1 MPILGS
7 KGGGSAG
14 GYGLAG
20 ASVPQYINATGG
32 PITEDGDYRIHTF
45 TGPGTFQVK
54 SAKEPTYANVDYLIV
69 AGGGGTYVGGGGGA
83 GGFRESYNPST
94 SGPYTASPLASPT
107 SLPVSKQSYPI
118 TVGAGGN
125 DVDSGTETNG
135 SPSVFSSITSAGGGA
150 GGRGFPVSPTPG
162 GSGGSGGGVGR
173 DGSGIPGGAG
183 NTPPTSPS
191 QGNPGGTSSAP
202 QYSGSGGGGGAASPG
217 GNGGGGSSGGIEF
230 GGSGGPGH
238 GTQINPSPSVGTPG
252 PSAPLRYYA
261 GGGSGYFLGFP
272 PPPPAGYGGG
282 GQFIYPSTANPGTA
296 NTGGGGS
303 GGSATGGSGIVIIRY
318 KFK

>member
-20 ASVPQYINATGG
+20 SSAPLYINATGG
-32 PITEDGDYRIHTF
+32 TITEDGDYRIHTF
-45 TGPGTFQVK
+45 TGPGTFEVQ

-69 AGGGGTYVGGGGGA
+69 AGGGGTFAGGGGGA
-83 GGFRESYNPST
+83 GGFRESYNPTT
-94 SGPYTASPLASPT
+94 SGPYTASPLATPT
-107 SLPVSKQSYPI
+107 SLPVSVTSYPI
-118 TVGAGGN
+118 TVGGGGN
-125 DVDSGTETNG
+125 PSPSESPGTN
-135 SPSVFSSITSAGGGA
+135 SVFSTITSAGGGA

-173 DGSGIPGGAG
+173 DGNSIPAGVG
-183 NTPPTSPS
+183 NTPPTSPP
-191 QGNPGGTSSAP
+191 QGNPGGTSLVN

-217 GNGGGGSSGGIEF
+217 GNGGGGTSGGIEF
-230 GGSGGPGH
+230 AGPGGPGH

-261 GGGSGYFLGFP
+261 GGGSGYADSPNTGNP
-272 PPPPAGYGGG
+272 GYGGG
-282 GQFIYPSTANPGTA
+282 GRGYSQAEPIATSGTI
-296 NTGGGGS
+296 NTGGGG
-303 GGSATGGSGIVIIRY
+303 GGGYTSGGSGIVIIRY
-318 KFK
+318 KFQ

>member
-32 PITEDGDYRIHTF
+32 TITEDGDYRIHTF
-45 TGPGTFQVK
+45 TGPGSFVVK
-54 SAKEPTYANVDYLIV
+54 SAKEPTYANVDYFVV
-69 AGGGGTYVGGGGGA
+69 AGGGGTAGGGGGGA
-83 GGFRESYNPST
+83 GGFRESYNPTT

-125 DVDSGTETNG
+125 PAPGESNGTN
-135 SPSVFSSITSAGGGA
+135 SVFSSITSNGGGK
-150 GGRGFPVSPTPG
+150 GGLGFPNVPTPG

-173 DGSGIPGGAG
+173 DGSGIPAGAG

-191 QGNPGGTSSAP
+191 QGNPGGTSSAA
-202 QYSGSGGGGGAASPG
+202 QYSGSGGGGGAASNG
-217 GNGGGGSSGGIEF
+217 GNGGGGTSGGIEF
-230 GGSGGPGH
+230 GGPGGPGH

-252 PSAPLRYYA
+252 PSAPLRYYG
-261 GGGSGYFLGFP
+261 GGGSGYTDGNTSGT
-272 PPPPAGYGGG
+272 AGYGGG
-282 GQFIYPSTANPGTA
+282 GQGYGPQTPVSTSGTA
-296 NTGGGGS
+296 NTGGGG
-303 GGSATGGSGIVIIRY
+303 GGQDNSGGSGIVIIRY